1 MSKLGRF
8 WQGVMGSD
16 HAAPPTPLAG
26 QAATR
31 ASGDA
36 PALPFGGPGER
47 VRRRIESHGLTHAG
61 RVRQENEDHFLIA
74 SLQRSLEVRQ
84 TNFRDLEFFERL
96 RGPRAYLFA
105 VADGVGGQ
113 AGGELASGMALATTT
128 EYLSETVGS
137 YHAVAPGDERSFLGP
152 LGEAA
157 QRAHA
162 RLLEAFGGSRGQG
175 PATTLTM
182 ALVVWPRVFIVHV
195 GDSRAY
201 LLRGGRLRRLTR
213 DQTMGAY
220 LMEHYAM
227 SEQAVEQG
235 GYNNVLASAI
245 GAPDMNPA
253 VHEVALEHGD
263 RLLLCTDGLTK
274 HVSEER
280 AEAVLA
286 QDATPAASCEE
297 LVRLTLAGGAED
309 NVTLV
314 VVHCL
319 GE

>member
-1 MSKLGRF
+1 MGKLERF
-8 WQGVMGSD
+8 WQEVTGTHS
-16 HAAPPTPLAG
+16 AAPE
-26 QAATR
+26 
-31 ASGDA
+31 SA
-36 PALPFGGPGER
+36 PVEAPGEAPGEAPRGLPFRGSGER
-47 VRRRIESHGLTHAG
+47 VRRRIESHGLTHPG
-61 RVRQENEDHFLIA
+61 LVRPVNEDHFIIA

-84 TNFRDLEFFERL
+84 TNVEDLEFFERL
-96 RGPRAYLFA
+96 RGPKAYLFA

-113 AGGELASGMALATTT
+113 QGGEIASGLALASTI

-137 YHAVAPGDERSFLGP
+137 YHHLGPGQEQAFLGP

-157 QRAHA
+157 QRAHD
-162 RLLEAFGGSRGQG
+162 RLLATFGDARGAG

-201 LLRGGRLRRLTR
+201 LLRGRKLRRLTR

-220 LMEHYAM
+220 LMENYAM
-227 SEQAVEQG
+227 SEQAAEQG

-245 GAPDMNPA
+245 GAADMNPT
-253 VHEVALEHGD
+253 VHELVLEAGD
-263 RLLLCTDGLTK
+263 RLLLCTDGLTR
-274 HVSEER
+274 HVPEDR

-286 QDATPAASCEE
+286 KDLNPAASCQE
-297 LVRLTLAGGAED
+297 LMDLALAGGGKD
-309 NVTLV
+309 NITV
-314 VVHCL
+314 VVAHNL

>member
-1 MSKLGRF
+1 MGRIERF
-8 WQGVMGSD
+8 WQGVTGTG
-16 HAAPPTPLAG
+16 HEAAGTQPE
-26 QAATR
+26 
-31 ASGDA
+31 DA

-61 RVRQENEDHFLIA
+61 KVREGNEDHFLIA

-84 TNFRDLEFFERL
+84 TNFRDLEFFERM
-96 RGPRAYLFA
+96 RGTKAYLFA

-113 AGGELASGMALATTT
+113 EGGELASGLALATTA
-128 EYLSETVGS
+128 EYLSQTIGS
-137 YHAVAPGDERSFLGP
+137 YHAVAPGEEQSFLGP

-162 RLLEAFGGSRGQG
+162 RMLEAFGGSRGTG

-201 LLRGGRLRRLTR
+201 LLRGGTLRRLTR

-227 SEQAVEQG
+227 TEQAAEQG

-245 GAPDMNPA
+245 GAPDMQPA
-253 VHEVALEHGD
+253 VHELALEGGD
-263 RLLLCTDGLTK
+263 RLLLCTDGLTR
-274 HVSEER
+274 HVSEAR

-286 QDATPAASCEE
+286 RDIGPAECCEE
-297 LVRLTLAGGAED
+297 LVQLALAGGGED
-309 NVTLV
+309 NVTVV
-314 VVHCL
+314 VVHSL